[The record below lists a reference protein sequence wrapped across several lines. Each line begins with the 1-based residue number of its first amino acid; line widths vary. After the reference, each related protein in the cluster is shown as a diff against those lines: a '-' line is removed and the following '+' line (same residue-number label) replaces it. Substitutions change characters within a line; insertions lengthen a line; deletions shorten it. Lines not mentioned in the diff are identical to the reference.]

1 MRQPLGFEDVE
12 HPDFVCRLQKS
23 LYGLK
28 QAPRAWNAKFTGYL
42 PALGFCSSPS
52 LIQLVIDDLST
63 VLDMK
68 DMGTL
73 TYFLGLQ
80 ITYGSNGDLFV
91 HQTKYCKDLLKRAGM
106 EACKLSVTP
115 CKPHSSVLRNEG
127 SLLTDPTQFRSIVG
141 ALQYLTFTRPD
152 IAFAVNSVCQ
162 FMQAPTDVHV
172 GLVKRILRYLHGT
185 LEYGL
190 TFTTGS
196 TSLTGYCDA
205 DWAGDPNSRRS
216 TTGYVVFLGNNPV
229 SWSSRKQSS
238 VSRSSTEAEYRAL
251 ANCVA
256 DIAWTRHILQDLH
269 VFIPEATT
277 LYSDNLSA
285 LALSSNPVFH
295 SPIKHL
301 ELDFHFIRE
310 RVQRRDLVVQY
321 VQTEEQIADIFTK
334 GLHSTLE
341 WMGALMKRKE
351 LVHKSKSKVH
361 GYMGIYRIRIG
372 MQFVYQGMSRIQ
384 MFQKDEEQGVRH
396 GASLSYTKGLD
407 GPSLAFGRAPSH
419 L

>member
-12 HPDFVCRLQKS
+12 HPEFVCRLHKS

-28 QAPRAWNAKFTGYL
+28 QAPRAWNAKFNGYL
-42 PALGFCSSPS
+42 PALGFCPSHSDPSLFVKKDGADVVILLLYVDDIIITGSSPS
-52 LIQLVIDDLST
+52 LIQLVIDYSST
-63 VLDMK
+63 VFDMK

-91 HQTKYCKDLLKRAGM
+91 HQTKYCKDLLKRARI
-106 EACKLSVTP
+106 EACKPSVTP
-115 CKPHSSVLRNEG
+115 CKPHSSVLRNKG
-127 SLLTDPTQFRSIVG
+127 SLLTDPTQFHSIVG

-152 IAFAVNSVCQ
+152 ISFAVNSVCQ
-162 FMQAPTDVHV
+162 FMQASTDVHM
-172 GLVKRILRYLHGT
+172 GLVKSILRYLHGT

-196 TSLTGYCDA
+196 TSLTSYCDT
-205 DWAGDPNSRRS
+205 DWAGDLNSCRS
-216 TTGYVVFLGNNPV
+216 TTGYVVFLGNNPI
-229 SWSSRKQSS
+229 SWSSCKQLS

-251 ANCVA
+251 ANCA
-256 DIAWTRHILQDLH
+256 TDIAWTRHILQDLH

-295 SPIKHL
+295 SLIKHL
-301 ELDFHFIRE
+301 ELDFHYIRE
-310 RVQRRDLVVQY
+310 RIQRRDLVVKY

-334 GLHSTLE
+334 GLHSPL
-341 WMGALMKRKE
+341 
-351 LVHKSKSKVH
+351 
-361 GYMGIYRIRIG
+361 
-372 MQFVYQGMSRIQ
+372 FV
-384 MFQKDEEQGVRH
+384 KHCHDL
-396 GASLSYTKGLD
+396 SLGLSPAAIE
-407 GPSLAFGRAPSH
+407 GG
-419 L
+419 